1 MKKTLGII
9 FALSLILTACGTATT
24 NTTTP
29 APAAEEKTFK
39 VGIVQLIE
47 HPALDASREGFIKAL
62 EDNGVNVEID
72 YVSAQGDIA
81 VARTISEKFVADGVD
96 LIFAIATPAAEAAVG
111 TGTEIPILFSAVTDP
126 VAAHLVESN
135 ESPGGTVTG
144 TSDIVDIKGQL
155 EIFKQIDE
163 IISTIGIVYSA
174 DEANSLAQL
183 EIVEAAAP
191 ELGLTL
197 ESIAIQ
203 SISDLPQAAQSIATK
218 VDGVYMLSDNKIA
231 SSVTLLADVLKE
243 NKIPSVCAEE
253 ALVIGGGLIANGI
266 SYFEIGEQTGTM
278 AKKILVDGISPSD
291 IPVEQAKNI
300 SKLVNPETL
309 ESLGLDANLDVFK
322 DAAMAEITE

>member
-163 IISTIGIVYSA
+163 NIGTIGIVYSA

-191 ELGLTL
+191 ELGLTV

>member
-163 IISTIGIVYSA
+163 NIGTIGIVYSA

-191 ELGLTL
+191 ELGLTV

-218 VDGVYMLSDNKIA
+218 VDGVYMVSDNKIA

>member
-62 EDNGVNVEID
+62 EDNGVNVEVD

-163 IISTIGIVYSA
+163 NISTIGIVYSA

-191 ELGLTL
+191 ELGLTV

>member
-163 IISTIGIVYSA
+163 NISTIGIVYSA

-191 ELGLTL
+191 ELGLTV

>member
-111 TGTEIPILFSAVTDP
+111 MGTEIPILFSAVTDP

-163 IISTIGIVYSA
+163 NIITIGIVYSA

-191 ELGLTL
+191 ELGLTV